1 MLLFVVI
8 KICNFIFN
16 SLYVI
21 QDQSKDKP
29 IELEMGWLCA
39 ETKYKYS
46 LGKVD
51 CDNDDG
57 DDDDVCHNN
66 DDSDDYD
73 CNEHD
78 DTSYKSDDHNN
89 IAVNSA
95 ERSSNSRRH
104 SSKGG
109 LTRSDLN
116 SRYRNDDYDFVVDD
130 YNDDIVDDYDDDGDS
145 FITLQ
150 YRCRT

>member
-1 MLLFVVI
+1 
-8 KICNFIFN
+8 
-16 SLYVI
+16 
-21 QDQSKDKP
+21 
-29 IELEMGWLCA
+29 MGWLCE

-46 LGKVD
+46 LGDVDCDND

-130 YNDDIVDDYDDDGDS
+130 YNDDIVDDYNDDGDS

-150 YRCRT
+150 YRCRA

>member
-1 MLLFVVI
+1 M
-8 KICNFIFN
+8 
-16 SLYVI
+16 I

-29 IELEMGWLCA
+29 IELEMGWLCE

-46 LGKVD
+46 LGDVD
-51 CDNDDG
+51 CDNVCDDG
-57 DDDDVCHNN
+57 
-66 DDSDDYD
+66 DDYD

-78 DTSYKSDDHNN
+78 DTSYKTNDDNN

-95 ERSSNSRRH
+95 ERSCNSRRH

-116 SRYRNDDYDFVVDD
+116 NRYRNDDYDF
-130 YNDDIVDDYDDDGDS
+130 
-145 FITLQ
+145 TLL
-150 YRCRT
+150 

>member
-1 MLLFVVI
+1 
-8 KICNFIFN
+8 
-16 SLYVI
+16 VI

-29 IELEMGWLCA
+29 IELEMGWLCE

-46 LGKVD
+46 LGEVD
-51 CDNDDG
+51 CD
-57 DDDDVCHNN
+57 
-66 DDSDDYD
+66 
-73 CNEHD
+73 NEHD
-78 DTSYKSDDHNN
+78 DTSYKSDDDNI

-130 YNDDIVDDYDDDGDS
+130 YNDDIVDDYNDNEDNDDDDDDS

-150 YRCRT
+150 YRCRA